1 LVPERG
7 DALTRT
13 RTFAAAAALVLALS
27 AAACNTQGNSGG
39 DDTDSASGTVNVDGS
54 STVFPITEAIA
65 EEFSASSPEVDVRV
79 GQSGTG
85 GGFEKFCR
93 GDIDIADASRPIEDD
108 EQKACRDAGIEWVEL
123 QVAIDGLSVVVNK
136 DNDFADCLTVAELK
150 KIWEPGSKVKTW
162 KDIKPE
168 WPEEEL
174 KLYGPGSDSGTFDF
188 FTKEINGEESASR
201 SDFTQS
207 EDDNQLVQGVKADKD
222 SLGYFGF
229 AYLEAN
235 LDSIRAVAVDGGDGC
250 VEPTDETI
258 EDGTYKPLSRPL
270 FIYPSKEAL
279 AKEHIAS
286 FVEYYLDTVND
297 ILADVKYVPLPDDEL
312 SASKKALSDV
322 G

>member
-1 LVPERG
+1 
-7 DALTRT
+7 LTRT

-136 DNDFADCLTVAELK
+136 DNDFADCLTVEELK